1 MTELSDA
8 HKLIRD
14 TARRVAREKVAPR
27 AAELDETGEYPQDIF
42 AAYKD
47 VGLLGLSIPQE
58 YGGSGAG
65 FLALALAVEEVAK
78 YCNSSALIL
87 LLSALST
94 QPINLGGS
102 EEQKRQ
108 WLPRSAAGEIRGAFC
123 LTEPNAGSDAA
134 AIESRAR
141 RDGDPSTG
149 LRTGDYVIDG
159 EKVYI
164 SGGSVADYVCF
175 FAKTNGD
182 AQTGARPGG
191 TQAIS
196 AFVVPA
202 DSPGFSVARTD
213 RKMGVIGV
221 PTANIVLQDCR
232 VSAANRLG
240 EEGRAFRT
248 VMLTLNTCRPVVGA
262 RGLGLAEGAI
272 AYALDYARER
282 KTFGKPLVEHQ
293 AIQMMLAEA
302 AIQIEAARHLVYHA
316 ASMVDEGK
324 YDRQHAPYLSIA
336 KTFATEMCIRVSSDA
351 IQILGAQG
359 YMKDH
364 PLERHY
370 RDARQLTIVEG
381 TSQIQRLVI
390 ARALVQGDISY
401 W

>member
-1 MTELSDA
+1 MDYELSDA

-42 AAYKD
+42 AAYRD

-108 WLPRSAAGEIRGAFC
+108 WLPRSAAGEVRGAFC

-141 RDGDPSTG
+141 RDGD
-149 LRTGDYVIDG
+149 DYIIDG

-182 AQTGARPGG
+182 G
-191 TQAIS
+191 TQAVS

-221 PTANIVLQDCR
+221 PTANIVLQSCR

>member
-1 MTELSDA
+1 MDYELSDA

-27 AAELDETGEYPQDIF
+27 AAELDESGEYPQDIF
-42 AAYKD
+42 AAYRD

-108 WLPRSAAGEIRGAFC
+108 WLPRSAAGEVKGAFC

-141 RDGDPSTG
+141 RDGD
-149 LRTGDYVIDG
+149 DYVIDG

-182 AQTGARPGG
+182 G
-191 TQAIS
+191 TQAVS

>member
-1 MTELSDA
+1 MTYTLTDA

-27 AAELDETGEYPQDIF
+27 AAEMDETGEYPHDVF
-42 AAYKD
+42 VAFKD
-47 VGLLGLSIPQE
+47 VGLLGLTVPQE

-78 YCNSSALIL
+78 HCNSSALIL

-94 QPINLGGS
+94 QPIVLGGND
-102 EEQKRQ
+102 EQKGR
-108 WLPRSAAGEIRGAFC
+108 WLPRSASGEVKGAFC

-134 AIESRAR
+134 AIESRAV
-141 RDGDPSTG
+141 RDGD
-149 LRTGDYVIDG
+149 DYVIDG
-159 EKVYI
+159 EKVFI
-164 SGGSVADYVCF
+164 SGGSVADFIAF
-175 FAKTNGD
+175 FAKTAANGP
-182 AQTGARPGG
+182 AKGG
-191 TQAIS
+191 SASGGGPRVIS
-196 AFVVPA
+196 GFIVPT

-221 PTANIVLQDCR
+221 PTANIVLQGCR

-240 EEGRAFRT
+240 EEGRGFRT
-248 VMLTLNTCRPVVGA
+248 AMLTLNTCRPVVGA

-282 KTFGKPLVEHQ
+282 KAFGKALVEHQ
-293 AIQMMLAEA
+293 AIQFLLADA
-302 AIQIEAARHLVYHA
+302 AIGIEAARHLVYEGA
-316 ASMVDEGK
+316 WMVDQGQ
-324 YDRQHAPYLSIA
+324 YDRQHAAYLSIA
-336 KTFATEMCIRVSSDA
+336 KTFATELAIKVSSDA
-351 IQILGAQG
+351 IQVLGAQG

-390 ARALVQGDISY
+390 ARAMIERDIVY

>member
-1 MTELSDA
+1 MDYELSDA

-27 AAELDETGEYPQDIF
+27 AAELDETGEYPHDIF
-42 AAYKD
+42 ATYRD
-47 VGLLGLSIPQE
+47 VGLLGLTIPTE

-65 FLALALAVEEVAK
+65 FLALLLAIEEVAK
-78 YCNSSALIL
+78 HCNASSLIL

-108 WLPRSAAGEIRGAFC
+108 WLPRSAAGEIKGAFC
-123 LTEPNAGSDAA
+123 LTEPGAGSDVA

-141 RDGDPSTG
+141 RDGD
-149 LRTGDYVIDG
+149 DYIIDG
-159 EKVYI
+159 EKMFI
-164 SGGSVADYVCF
+164 SGGSVADFVCF
-175 FAKTNGD
+175 FAKTAGD
-182 AQTGARPGG
+182 AQTGARPSG
-191 TQAIS
+191 TRAIS

-202 DSPGFSVARTD
+202 DSPGFSVPRTD
-213 RKMGVIGV
+213 RKMGVMGV
-221 PTANIVLQDCR
+221 PTANIVLQSCR

-248 VMLTLNTCRPVVGA
+248 AMLTLNTCRPLVGA
-262 RGLGLAEGAI
+262 RGLGLGQGVI

-293 AIQMMLAEA
+293 AIQIMLADA
-302 AIQIEAARHLVYHA
+302 AIQIEAARRLLYHA
-316 ASMVDEGK
+316 ASLVDDGK
-324 YDRQHAPYLSIA
+324 YDREYAPYLSIA
-336 KTFATEMCIRVSSDA
+336 KTFATEMSIRLASDA